1 MSNFLKGN
9 FEVKNK
15 VLEKVSEETD
25 ERSELVSELKK
36 KVLTSLGGS
45 MVYMERTGLAWDG
58 LKDGKPENS
67 NE

>member
-9 FEVKNK
+9 FEVKNL
-15 VLEKVSEETD
+15 VIEEAATED
-25 ERSELVSELKK
+25 SPRNELLNELKK

-58 LKDGKPENS
+58 L
-67 NE
+67 NEDSPPNEKK